1 MKKLT
6 LAVALAASS
15 LVQAESL
22 SQSAQSE
29 LVLMIQQLQAEVRQ
43 LRGEIETQQYRVQKL
58 EREQLERYRDV
69 DRRLSALILSGGSAA
84 APAPQPAAPAAAPEP
99 TEQTPSQQ
107 PVAAAPAPAA
117 PAPAATAVSDSE
129 AYASAFAL
137 VRERRFE
144 EALTAFEGF
153 VATYPS
159 SDRLANAHYWIG
171 EVQLAQQKLEP
182 ARAAFQLVV
191 DQFSQH
197 PKRPDAL
204 YKLGVAQDR
213 LGDVAARTSTFE
225 QLIANYPK
233 SSAAGLARNY
243 QSR

>member
-1 MKKLT
+1 MRRLT
-6 LAVALAASS
+6 LAVLLAASS
-15 LVQAESL
+15 LAQAESL

-43 LRGEIETQQYRVQKL
+43 LRGEIETQQYRLQKL

-69 DRRLSALILSGGSAA
+69 DRRLSALILGGGSAA
-84 APAPQPAAPAAAPEP
+84 APAPQPAASAPAPVEQAPAQE
-99 TEQTPSQQ
+99 
-107 PVAAAPAPAA
+107 PVAATPAPSAPSPAPA
-117 PAPAATAVSDSE
+117 AVSDSE

-191 DQFSQH
+191 DQFGQH

-204 YKLGVAQDR
+204 YKLGVTQDR
-213 LGDVAARTSTFE
+213 LGDLAARTSTFE